1 MRAKSPMD
9 KPASRER
16 RSVPAFDAYL
26 SHLYYTQR
34 MMFGRD
40 RLYRHV
46 AGHRP
51 DLVKRGLSRRYVM
64 AWLRVQEVHQLF
76 APAKRERRLQ
86 PTVPKEPFAIVALDL
101 IDMASQ
107 QVRGFKW
114 ALTAI
119 DLFSRKAHA
128 VPLKSKEA
136 VDVVKG
142 LALMQYGSAVTF
154 RVHKHGSDDLAK
166 WTITKHA
173 VPRGRRIK
181 PQMAR
186 HPRHLRS
193 DNGPEFKNAL
203 LTTFL
208 DKFTHPVRPDGRQGP
223 TTQHFSLP
231 ATPQSNGGVERFNGF
246 LKRQLKMIA
255 TQHDDTDWAAAL
267 PTVLRNI
274 NQTWCRVT
282 DKSPDQVEGAF
293 LSSAGTAAAVRKTI
307 IKSVRRKNNNGS
319 GAARFEKGDFKLFG
333 NGCRPCPPHHA
344 TSPLSQ
350 RRFRL

>member
-1 MRAKSPMD
+1 MD
-9 KPASRER
+9 KSASQER
-16 RSVPAFDAYL
+16 RSVAAFDAHL
-26 SHLYYTQR
+26 SELYYTQR

-40 RLYRHV
+40 RLYHYC
-46 AGHRP
+46 AEHRP
-51 DLVKRGLSRRYVM
+51 DLVKRALSRRYIM
-64 AWLRVQEVHQLF
+64 AWLRAQEVHQLF

-119 DLFSRKAHA
+119 DLFSRKAYA

-142 LALMQYGSAVTF
+142 LALMLYGDASTF
-154 RVHKHGSDDLAK
+154 HVHKHGSDDLNK
-166 WTITKHA
+166 WSITKRSA
-173 VPRGRRIK
+173 NGRIK
-181 PQMAR
+181 PQMMR

-208 DKFTHPVRPDGRQGP
+208 DKFTYPVRPDGRQVP

-231 ATPQSNGGVERFNGF
+231 ATPQSNGGVECFNGF
-246 LKRQLKMIA
+246 LKRQLKMGA

-274 NQTWCRVT
+274 NKTWCRVT
-282 DKSPDQVEGAF
+282 NESPDQVEREF
-293 LSSAGTAAAVRKTI
+293 LASAATAAAVRKTI
-307 IKSVRRKNNNGS
+307 VKSVGHKNDSGS
-319 GAARFEKGDFKLFG
+319 GAARFKRGDLV
-333 NGCRPCPPHHA
+333 R
-344 TSPLSQ
+344 T
-350 RRFRL
+350 RLDWIKAAGLAWS